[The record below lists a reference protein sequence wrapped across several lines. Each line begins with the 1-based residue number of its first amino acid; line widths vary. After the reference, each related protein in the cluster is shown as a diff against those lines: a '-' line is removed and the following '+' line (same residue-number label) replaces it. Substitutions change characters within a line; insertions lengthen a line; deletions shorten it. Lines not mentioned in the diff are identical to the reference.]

1 MLFHWRRSRRTLAA
15 GAAAGV
21 RWRSVK
27 RAASRRA
34 VARGGRTA
42 SQMCF
47 LRSGEG
53 RSCSGLV
60 RALGSAR
67 LWLRRLLSA
76 ARGS

>member
-1 MLFHWRRSRRTLAA
+1 MFHWWRFAGALAA

-21 RWRSVK
+21 WRRSVGARRLVALW
-27 RAASRRA
+27 RAAEGRR
-34 VARGGRTA
+34 VKCA
-42 SQMCF
+42 S